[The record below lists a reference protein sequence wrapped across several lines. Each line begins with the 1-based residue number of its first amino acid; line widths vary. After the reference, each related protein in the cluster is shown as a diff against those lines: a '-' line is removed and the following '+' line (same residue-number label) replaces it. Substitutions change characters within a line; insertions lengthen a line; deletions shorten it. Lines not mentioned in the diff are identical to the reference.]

1 MSGICECV
9 AFNVLR
15 AYGAQRRSPEDAS
28 LAGGMRGHTWWREPW
43 SPRRSEALLWL
54 WVAGVAGLD
63 FLIGDQAVSTAA
75 WTVAGPL
82 VGALLLP
89 PAAVAR
95 LGVGAFLLV
104 LPHATAHGHWDEP
117 RAWARLALLVALSAL
132 AWILADRRERTS
144 RRVEQIAA
152 ALSNAVAVGD
162 RDGAI
167 TYANPAFTELSGLG
181 VERVLGDNWQDFATS
196 PDHTQVLEVWRR
208 FTAGECGPFEAWFRR
223 TDGAEVWILA
233 RAARMVDRTGADE
246 GFVAVYTDITDVKRT
261 QQELLAAR
269 DAALAGITARE
280 ELLSRAS
287 HELRTPLSAI
297 VGFAELLPTD
307 GPDGEFVRHIRE
319 AGARMLRL
327 VEDLLGVAHPDP
339 APHGAVVDLHD
350 AWAEVVHELGP
361 LLEEHRVVLDAP
373 APVRVSADPE
383 RLQRVFGHLVRNAL
397 QHGHSDVVVRAT
409 ATPAGVRISVRDFG
423 PGIPEADRA
432 RALEPFIRL
441 DGSGDGSGLGLAVT
455 HQLVHAMGGTLSIA
469 SPEDGPGTVVHVDL
483 PPPAPP
489 AAPGAYT

>member
-1 MSGICECV
+1 
-9 AFNVLR
+9 
-15 AYGAQRRSPEDAS
+15 
-28 LAGGMRGHTWWREPW
+28 
-43 SPRRSEALLWL
+43 LWL

-75 WTVAGPL
+75 WAAAGPL

-95 LGVGAFLLV
+95 LGLGAFLLV
-104 LPHATAHGHWDEP
+104 LPHAIAHSHWDEP
-117 RAWARLALLVALSAL
+117 RTWARLALLVALSVL
-132 AWILADRRERTS
+132 AWVLADRRERTS

-152 ALSNAVAVGD
+152 VLSNAVAVGD
-162 RDGAI
+162 RNGEI

-196 PDHTQVLEVWRR
+196 PDHSQVLEVWRR
-208 FTAGECGPFEAWFRR
+208 FTAGECGPLEAWFRR

-233 RAARMVDRTGADE
+233 RAARMVDRTGEDE
-246 GFVAVYTDITDVKRT
+246 GFVAVYTDITDLKRS

-269 DAALAGITARE
+269 DAALAGIAARE

-297 VGFAELLPTD
+297 VGFAELLPQD
-307 GPDGEFVRHIRE
+307 GPDAEFVHHIRD

-327 VEDLLGVAHPDP
+327 VEDLLGVAHPEPASP
-339 APHGAVVDLHD
+339 APLIDLRD
-350 AWAEVVHELGP
+350 AWPEVVKELGA
-361 LLEEHRVVLDAP
+361 LLEERPHQVVLDAP

-383 RLQRVFGHLVRNAL
+383 RLQQVFGHLVRNAL
-397 QHGHSDVVVRAT
+397 LHGHSDVVVRAT
-409 ATPAGVRISVRDFG
+409 ATSSGVRISVRDFG
-423 PGIPEADRA
+423 PGIPDADRE

-441 DGSGDGSGLGLAVT
+441 GGADDGSGLGLAVT
-455 HQLVHAMGGTLSIA
+455 HRLVATMGGTLSIA

-483 PPPAPP
+483 PPPPTAGSRGP
-489 AAPGAYT
+489 YT